1 MPLRQRKRWHFYRYQ
16 KAENGRQSRKNSN
29 RLLIM
34 NKRQNFTRYAWFL
47 VFYNVLVILWGA
59 FVRATGSGAGCGQHW
74 PTCNGTVIPLNPST
88 NTLIEFFH
96 RITSALDGLL
106 VIFLLVWA
114 ILLFR
119 KGLVQ
124 RRVRNAAI
132 GSLVFIIIEGGLG
145 AGLVLLELVEDNA
158 TVMRAFAVGIHLVN
172 TFVLL
177 TWLTLTAWWST
188 TIRNPNPANTRSRWF
203 WWLVLGAVAVAAVGS
218 SGAITALGDTL
229 FPPETFLHGLRQDFM
244 DGMHF
249 LVRLRVYHPII
260 AILTSAFIWVMVSIV
275 PNRHP
280 SAKILPRLGGYLQIM
295 IGTQILAGG
304 LNVLLLAPTWLQLLH
319 LFLSDSLLIL
329 LVVYAVELL
338 AADQPTPP

>member
-1 MPLRQRKRWHFYRYQ
+1 
-16 KAENGRQSRKNSN
+16 
-29 RLLIM
+29 M

-47 VFYNVLVILWGA
+47 VFYNVVVILWGA
-59 FVRATGSGAGCGQHW
+59 VVRATGSGAGCGRHW
-74 PTCNGTVIPLNPST
+74 PTCNGTVVPLNASV
-88 NTLIEFFH
+88 NTLIEFSH

-132 GSLVFIIIEGGLG
+132 GSLVFILVEGGLG

-158 TVMRAFAVGIHLVN
+158 TVMRAFAVGIHLIN
-172 TFVLL
+172 TFILL

-188 TIRNPNPANTRSRWF
+188 NICNPNAANTRSRWF
-203 WWLVLGAVAVAAVGS
+203 GWLVFGAVAVAAVGS

-244 DGMHF
+244 EGMHF
-249 LVRLRVYHPII
+249 LVRLRVYHPVI
-260 AILTSAFIWVMVSIV
+260 AILTSAFIWVIVSIV
-275 PNRHP
+275 PSRYPKEKTLH
-280 SAKILPRLGGYLQIM
+280 RWGGYLQMI
-295 IGTQILAGG
+295 IGTQIIAGG

-319 LFLSDSLLIL
+319 LFLADALLIM
-329 LVVYAVELL
+329 LVVYAAELL
-338 AADQPTPP
+338 AADQPTPA